1 MLKEGGIINFRD
13 GRSRGLTHAVAGG
26 QDGSKRAWLGLP
38 MGSRH
43 LLT

>member
-1 MLKEGGIINFRD
+1 MLKEGGILHFGD
-13 GRSRGLTHAVAGG
+13 ERSRGLTHAVAAG